1 MALLAVIGSFR
12 HTFLTDST
20 KERLSFLYD
29 GGGDG
34 LKDRTQEGS
43 IAERR
48 AMWAGALLAVLGAAM
63 VVMSVL
69 DETPW

>member
-1 MALLAVIGSFR
+1 M
-12 HTFLTDST
+12 
-20 KERLSFLYD
+20 E
-29 GGGDG
+29 GGGG